1 MKKTYKT
8 PSLSLTVELITM
20 PVCGTGVTGNNGI
33 GNGGTD
39 EEGVKDPDVKSRS
52 DFDDEDFEMMNILME
67 QEKRGAS
74 LW

>member
-33 GNGGTD
+33 GSGGTD
-39 EEGVKDPDVKSRS
+39 EEGVIDPDVKSRYG
-52 DFDDEDFEMMNILME
+52 FNEDLFGNNDVLIN
-67 QEKRGAS
+67 QEKGGAS

>member
-8 PSLSLTVELITM
+8 PSLFLTVELITM

-33 GNGGTD
+33 GSGGTD
-39 EEGVKDPDVKSRS
+39 EEGVKDPDVKSRYG
-52 DFDDEDFEMMNILME
+52 FNEDLFGNNDILIN
-67 QEKRGAS
+67 QEKGGAS

>member
-33 GNGGTD
+33 GSGGTD
-39 EEGVKDPDVKSRS
+39 EEGVKDPDVKSRYG
-52 DFDDEDFEMMNILME
+52 FNEDLFGNNDVLIN
-67 QEKRGAS
+67 QEKGGAS

>member
-20 PVCGTGVTGNNGI
+20 PVCGTGVTGDNGI
-33 GNGGTD
+33 GSGGTD
-39 EEGVKDPDVKSRS
+39 EEGVKDPDVKSRYG
-52 DFDDEDFEMMNILME
+52 FREDLFGNNDNLME
-67 QEKRGAS
+67 QEKGGAS

>member
-33 GNGGTD
+33 GSGGTD

-52 DFDDEDFEMMNILME
+52 DFEDEDFEMMNILME
-67 QEKRGAS
+67 QEKGGAS

>member
-8 PSLSLTVELITM
+8 PSLSLTVGLITM

-33 GNGGTD
+33 GSGGTD
-39 EEGVKDPDVKSRS
+39 EEGVKDPDVKGLE
-52 DFDDEDFEMMNILME
+52 DEDFEMMNILME